1 MRVGELVEKARL
13 ADPRLADNRRHLP
26 TVVASELLGAAE
38 LLHLGIAADEAS
50 QPAPG
55 GCLQASAY
63 RARARHLVDL
73 HRLGQPLYRHGAE
86 RLHLNVALGQRQR
99 PWRDHDRAGIG
110 DLLHP
115 PGQVGCLPDGGVV
128 HV

>member
-26 TVVASELLGAAE
+26 TAVASELLGAAE

-55 GCLQASAY
+55 GCLQTSAY

-73 HRLGQPLYRHGAE
+73 HRLGQPLYRARAE
-86 RLHLNVALGQRQR
+86 RLDRNVALGARQR
-99 PWRDHDRAGIG
+99 PGRGEHPAGIVE
-110 DLLHP
+110 L
-115 PGQVGCLPDGGVV
+115 
-128 HV
+128 